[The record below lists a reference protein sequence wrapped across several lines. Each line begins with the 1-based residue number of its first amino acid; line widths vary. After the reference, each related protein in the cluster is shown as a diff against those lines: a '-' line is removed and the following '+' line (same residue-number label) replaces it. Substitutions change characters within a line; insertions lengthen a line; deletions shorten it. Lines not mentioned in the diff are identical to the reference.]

1 MAIAYLTHMISSGAG
16 RMNWSVSFRRGED
29 PYGASITLEI
39 PEPVLILELEGSIPK
54 SEFVKP
60 DLSVCGCQLAEESL
74 LSAYRRYGS
83 APSVEMVAQR
93 SLLIY
98 RVPGASN
105 ETELVASAEEIAG
118 ESFRYHYVKRPGA

>member
-1 MAIAYLTHMISSGAG
+1 MISSGAG

-29 PYGASITLEI
+29 PYGASITMQI
-39 PEPVLILELEGSIPK
+39 PEPALILELDDSIPK

-60 DLSVCGCQLAEESL
+60 DLSGCGCQLAKESL

-98 RVPGASN
+98 RVPIASN
-105 ETELVASAEEIAG
+105 ESELLASAKEIAG
-118 ESFRYHYVKRPGA
+118 ETFRYHYIKRPSA